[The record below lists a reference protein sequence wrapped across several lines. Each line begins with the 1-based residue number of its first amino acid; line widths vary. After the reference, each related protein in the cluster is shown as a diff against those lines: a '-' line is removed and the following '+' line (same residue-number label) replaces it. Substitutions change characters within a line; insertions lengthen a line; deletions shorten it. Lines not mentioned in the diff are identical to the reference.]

1 MLKGIRTKMFKK
13 YLLATAFVVSSCFSM
28 VSVAEKITISD
39 LKFEGL
45 QRVTLGAALLSLPI
59 REGDTVDE
67 YELSKAVKK
76 LYASSHFESIELERD
91 GDVLIFKVKERPTI
105 SNIGL
110 SGNDKLTDEQ
120 ILDSLKSSAIQVGDP
135 LDRTTLSGI
144 EKSLE
149 DFYHSV
155 GKYSAQVEAVVTPLP
170 RNRASVQ
177 FVFREGLTAKIEQI
191 NIVGNTV
198 FPDVQLLKRLTL
210 EDSGGW
216 WDLFA
221 DDNYQKQKL
230 AGDLEILKSYYLDR
244 GYIRFN
250 IEDTQVA
257 LTPNKKGVYVT
268 VNVDEGSIYKIGGTQ
283 FIGNLLGKDEA
294 IASLV
299 PFTEGDVYAASQVA
313 FAEQSIRKYFGR
325 LGYAYPQ
332 ITTYPDVD
340 DETNTVVVSFSVD
353 PGQRGYVRNINIS
366 GNTTT
371 ADVVLRR
378 EMRQME
384 GGWLSSESIEL
395 SKNRL
400 NRLGFFSQVDINT
413 ERVSDDLVDLNVYVE
428 EQASGSF
435 SAGLGYGTESGL
447 SITGGVSQDNF
458 LGSGDKVGI
467 EAKYNDYNR
476 SINLNYTT
484 PYLTKDAVS
493 GGVRVFYDL
502 FEAGEANLV
511 DYTNTSYGVR
521 FNMGF
526 PVNEINR
533 LGFSFGWENNTISQ
547 LKAYEQ
553 LSLFWDIYG
562 SQLEDDSSASFQD
575 FDVTA
580 KWTRNNQDRG
590 SFATQGMKHDLWA
603 KMTIPGSDLQYF
615 KVNFDISNYQRITED
630 GEWTTLLRASAGY
643 GNGYGKF
650 EGNDQI
656 LPFFENYYA
665 GGYRT
670 LRGFSSNTVGPRAMY
685 VGTDAGNSTAVL
697 TDNAVG
703 GNAKYTMSA
712 EVIFPVP
719 FLDEAYTRQVR
730 TSLFVDAGE
739 VWDTEFDYDTYSQ
752 LSCSYNCDYFGDYS
766 KPGRIRV
773 SAGTQLTWVS
783 PMGPLVFTLAWPL
796 KEYEGDRTEVFSF
809 NIGNTF

>member
-1 MLKGIRTKMFKK
+1 MFNR
-13 YLLATAFVVSSCFSM
+13 YLLVTAFIFSSCFSM
-28 VSVAEKITISD
+28 LANAEKFTISD
-39 LKFEGL
+39 LQFEGL

-59 REGDTVDE
+59 REGDVVDD
-67 YELSKAVKK
+67 YQLAKAVKQ
-76 LYASSHFESIELERD
+76 LYASSHFESIELDRA

-110 SGNDKLTDEQ
+110 TGNDKLTEEQ
-120 ILDSLKSSAIQVGDP
+120 ILDSLKSSSIQVGEP

-155 GKYSAQVEAVVTPLP
+155 GKYSAQVEAIVTSLP
-170 RNRASVQ
+170 RNRVSIQ

-191 NIVGNTV
+191 NIVGNTI
-198 FPDVQLLKRLTL
+198 FADNQLLKRLTL
-210 EDSGGW
+210 ADSAGW
-216 WDLFA
+216 WDFFA

-230 AGDLEILKSYYLDR
+230 AGDLEVIKSYYLDR
-244 GYIRFN
+244 GYIRFA

-268 VNVDEGSIYKIGGTQ
+268 VNVDEGEIYNIGGVQ
-283 FIGNLLGKDEA
+283 FIGNLLGNDED
-294 IASLV
+294 IKSLV
-299 PFTEGDVYAASQVA
+299 PFAEGDVYAASQVA
-313 FAEQSIRKYFGR
+313 ATEQNMRKYFGR

-332 ITTYPDVD
+332 ITTYPEVD
-340 DETNTVVVSFSVD
+340 DETNTVVVNFSVE

-366 GNTTT
+366 GNTSTK
-371 ADVVLRR
+371 DVVLRR
-378 EMRQME
+378 ELRQME
-384 GGWLSSESIEL
+384 GGWLSSESVEL

-400 NRLGFFSQVDINT
+400 NRLGFFSMVDINT
-413 ERVSDDLVDLNVYVE
+413 ERVSDDLIDLNIVVE
-428 EQASGSF
+428 EQPSGSF
-435 SAGLGYGTESGL
+435 NAGIGYGTESGL
-447 SITGGVSQDNF
+447 SLSGGVSQDNF
-458 LGSGDKVGI
+458 LGSGDKVGF
-467 EAKYNDYNR
+467 EVKFNDYNR
-476 SINLNYTT
+476 SANVNYTT
-484 PYLTKDAVS
+484 PYLTKDGVS

-502 FEAGEANLV
+502 FEAGEANIV
-511 DYTNTSYGVR
+511 DYTNTTYGVR
-521 FNMGF
+521 LNMGF

-533 LGFSFGWENNTISQ
+533 LGFSVGWENNGIAQ

-553 LSLFWDIYG
+553 LRQFWEIYG
-562 SQLEDDSSASFQD
+562 SMLDADGAVDFQNFD
-575 FDVTA
+575 FTA
-580 KWTRNNQDRG
+580 KWTRNNLDKGRM
-590 SFATQGMKHDLWA
+590 ATQGMKHDLWA

-615 KVNFDISNYQRITED
+615 KVNFEISNYQRITED
-630 GEWTTLLRASAGY
+630 GEWTTLLRGTLGY
-643 GNGYGKF
+643 ANGYGQF

-685 VGTDAGNSTAVL
+685 TGSDGGNSSMAF

-703 GNAKYTMSA
+703 GNAKYTMSG

-730 TSLFVDAGE
+730 SSVFVDAGE
-739 VWDTEFDYDTYSQ
+739 VWDTEFNYDYYNQ
-752 LSCSYNCDYFGDYS
+752 LSCSYNCEYFGDYS

-773 SAGTQLTWVS
+773 SAGAQVTWIS

-796 KEYEGDRTEVFSF
+796 KKYEGDRTEVFSF
-809 NIGNTF
+809 NIGDTF